1 MSEFSVE
8 WNLWPVLIFDLRTEM
23 TADMMDRQMTAVG
36 EALARQKPFTY
47 AFISV
52 TPGYKFDRQL
62 LRPMAD
68 FTNAHREELT
78 KYCLGAAIVLR
89 SPASRFILTSFL
101 LLVKT
106 ANPIK
111 AFGAPEPAREWIE
124 SLLTAAGLKAPL
136 GLAAR
141 LVSTAKP

>member
-1 MSEFSVE
+1 
-8 WNLWPVLIFDLRTEM
+8 
-23 TADMMDRQMTAVG
+23 
-36 EALARQKPFTY
+36 
-47 AFISV
+47 
-52 TPGYKFDRQL
+52 
-62 LRPMAD
+62 MAD
-68 FTNAHREELT
+68 FTNAHRAELAS
-78 KYCLGAAIVLR
+78 YCLGAAIVLP

-124 SLLTAAGLKAPL
+124 SLLTGAGLKPPL

-141 LVSTAKP
+141 LSSAKP

>member
-8 WNLWPVLIFDLRTEM
+8 WNLWPVLIFDLRAEM
-23 TADMMDRQMTAVG
+23 TGEMMDRQMTAVA
-36 EALARQKPFTY
+36 EALDRQKPFTY
-47 AFISV
+47 VFLSV
-52 TPGYKFDRQL
+52 TPGHKFDRLL

-68 FTNAHREELT
+68 FTNARRDDLA
-78 KYCLGAAIVLR
+78 KYCLGAAIVLGA
-89 SPASRFILTSFL
+89 PAYRFMLTSFL

-124 SLLTAAGLKAPL
+124 SLLTTAGLKPPL

-141 LVSTAKP
+141 MVSNAK